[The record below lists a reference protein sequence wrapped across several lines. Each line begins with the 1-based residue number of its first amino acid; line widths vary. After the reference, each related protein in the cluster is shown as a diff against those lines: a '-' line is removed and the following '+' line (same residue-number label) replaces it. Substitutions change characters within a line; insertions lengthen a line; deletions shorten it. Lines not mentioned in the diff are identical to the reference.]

1 YRVDHDHIAGLA
13 FRPDSRETWG
23 AGGRS
28 PLLCFDGSFGSSH
41 GIVFAGSG
49 GFKTTSVTI
58 PTALKWG
65 GGLIVLDPSSEVA
78 PMVVDHRR
86 RAGRK

>member
-1 YRVDHDHIAGLA
+1 MS
-13 FRPDSRETWG
+13 FRADRPETWG
-23 AGGRS
+23 TGGKS
-28 PLLCFDGSFGSSH
+28 PLLCFDGSFGRPSH

-65 GGLIVLDPSSEVA
+65 GSLVVLDPSNEVA
-78 PMVVDHRR
+78 PMVADHRGK
-86 RAGRK
+86 AGRDVHHA